1 MATDWRRDLMV
12 WHPRLFRTMTANR
25 DPGRKHN

>member
-12 WHPRLFRTMTANR
+12 WHPRLFRTMTEER
-25 DPGRKHN
+25 GLSFG